1 MLSGKA
7 ICRLVEALALRMCG
21 WCSVECIRE
30 GLEGR
35 GDCRHI
41 VGDALLAVIASY
53 AWIPVPS
60 LDSKLSR
67 LIEWAVRSLYY
78 PSVAPLLAS
87 KRGSKLVASRA
98 LYTRRLVERV
108 LHDYALVTGYVI
120 YATDYRL
127 PGGWVTY
134 PTLASCP
141 ECKPVTRVE
150 AMGPL
155 SMRVVYECGDW
166 RAVFELRPPRTDG
179 CRAMLE
185 SLGWLPEQ
193 G

>member
-1 MLSGKA
+1 MLSGRA
-7 ICRLVEALALRMCG
+7 ICRLVESLARRMCG
-21 WCSVECIRE
+21 WCSAECIRE

-35 GDCRHI
+35 GECRHV
-41 VGDALLAVIASY
+41 VGDAMLAVIASY
-53 AWIPVPS
+53 SWMPAPS
-60 LDSKLSR
+60 LDSEPSKV
-67 LIEWAVRSLYY
+67 IGWAVRSLYY

-87 KRGSKLVASRA
+87 RRGSKLVASRA
-98 LYTRRLVERV
+98 LYTRRLVERI
-108 LHDYALVTGYVI
+108 LHDYALVTGYVV

-141 ECKPVTRVE
+141 GEEPATRVE
-150 AMGPL
+150 ATGPL
-155 SMRVVYECGDW
+155 SMRLVYECGGW
-166 RAVFELRPPRTDG
+166 RAVFELSPPRIDG

-185 SLGWLPEQ
+185 SLGWLSEQ